1 MSLDSSFHAS
11 QKAGTEA
18 LQVAMIPKGEGGRPQ
33 ISFEKGLDFI
43 LCHLGRTGPCPSRLG
58 SPVSEGHGTVH

>member
-18 LQVAMIPKGEGGRPQ
+18 LQVAMIPKGEG
-33 ISFEKGLDFI
+33 E
-43 LCHLGRTGPCPSRLG
+43 GPKSALRND
-58 SPVSEGHGTVH
+58 

>member
-18 LQVAMIPKGEGGRPQ
+18 LQVAMIPKGEG
-33 ISFEKGLDFI
+33 E
-43 LCHLGRTGPCPSRLG
+43 GPKSAFRND
-58 SPVSEGHGTVH
+58 

>member
-18 LQVAMIPKGEGGRPQ
+18 LQVAMISGEGGK
-33 ISFEKGLDFI
+33 E
-43 LCHLGRTGPCPSRLG
+43 GPKSAFRND
-58 SPVSEGHGTVH
+58 